1 MQAARLD
8 GDCEQDVTAE
18 ALARCTE
25 PRLAS
30 EERTRTWGTAP
41 KLVTAEVAENGRG
54 GRRERAFNREVRK
67 GNLSTGHDYGESMLA
82 PKTRTWAPINDR
94 NVYF

>member
-54 GRRERAFNREVRK
+54 GRRERAFNREGREE
-67 GNLSTGHDYGESMLA
+67 NLSTGHDYGESMLA